1 MRPANKWWIA
11 YVYHLCVFVLELGYV
26 IKAIARSSSPSS
38 SSLFTIIGICMHKPN
53 SLFFLVLFTR
63 FGVPLNQITLDKVK
77 RTNTFTHVN
86 DTIILRVA
94 PIATTKEDENKIR
107 KKNTLGQFFS
117 PLYRPPSSAC
127 SLIPSSTYTQTHPNA
142 MCDGDGRQLFDIML
156 NIARI
161 NKVRTDTDTQKP
173 WAKRAVMCGRR
184 ENEPETRKQKHQKMK

>member
-11 YVYHLCVFVLELGYV
+11 YVFVMELGYV
-26 IKAIARSSSPSS
+26 ITAIARSSSPSS

-53 SLFFLVLFTR
+53 SLFFLVILFTR
-63 FGVPLNQITLDKVK
+63 FGVPHNQITLDKVK

-117 PLYRPPSSAC
+117 PLSRPPLRPVHWYC
-127 SLIPSSTYTQTHPNA
+127 RPHTQTNTPERNVWRA
-142 MCDGDGRQLFDIML
+142 TGDNSSILCL
-156 NIARI
+156 
-161 NKVRTDTDTQKP
+161 TS
-173 WAKRAVMCGRR
+173 
-184 ENEPETRKQKHQKMK
+184 PE